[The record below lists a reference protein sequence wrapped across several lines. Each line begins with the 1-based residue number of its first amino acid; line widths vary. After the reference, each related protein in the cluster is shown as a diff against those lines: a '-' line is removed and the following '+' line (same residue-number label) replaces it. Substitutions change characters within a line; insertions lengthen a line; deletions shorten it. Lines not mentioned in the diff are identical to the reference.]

1 MAKMAIDVCVKWKA
15 CSDVKNFVAKCATE
29 TTTAAVAIDRMG
41 FLLKR
46 GIWVEKIE
54 WTEGNEISSVES
66 I

>member
-1 MAKMAIDVCVKWKA
+1 MHVSMGVEIPEP
-15 CSDVKNFVAKCATE
+15 SYLP
-29 TTTAAVAIDRMG
+29 VAIDRMG